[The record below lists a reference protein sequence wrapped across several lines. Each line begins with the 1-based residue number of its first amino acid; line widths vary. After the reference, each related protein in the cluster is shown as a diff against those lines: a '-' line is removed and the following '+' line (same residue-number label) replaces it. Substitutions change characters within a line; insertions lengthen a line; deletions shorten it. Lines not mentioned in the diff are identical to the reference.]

1 MEITRA
7 FIEGEKKAH
16 NEQKCSIDRISNLPN
31 DVLYQILSLLPF
43 KYTARTSVL
52 SRRWRYLWTSVPVLD
67 FCAGFTSE
75 VDDTKRMQFITTVL
89 TRRQENSN
97 IKVFRIASEES
108 RDASFE
114 FLHDCIC
121 WVVQHNQVEEIVLY
135 LKIVNG
141 RFDLPLCVSECDSL
155 RSLTLA
161 ATSGFYFLRVRMATT
176 TIGLRSLHTLSL
188 IRVKFLD
195 NRDLVMDLFSDST
208 FPFLE
213 KLTILICR
221 GICDLKI
228 SCSRLEYVR
237 MFRTDLFRLHICGMR
252 LKNLDVVGCFIHATQ
267 SFVDI
272 FAPNLQTFRWKH
284 NYLTTGKY
292 LIQISPTMR
301 TSDVNFLVRG
311 NDISMAMTCV
321 AVNLLCGLSHVQQL
335 VLSIDALQVLSRIY
349 FEDGL
354 PNSFVK
360 LQTLEI
366 QTEGFGKREIPG
378 LTCLFKSSP
387 ILHTLKIDISNGS
400 DHNDVWNNSLLDIT
414 ECTEEQYWESQAQV
428 LSPSLCHL
436 KVVKIVVASYPM
448 NLMIPE
454 SVISVV
460 RVLLQYGGGL
470 QDMVLSSYHPT
481 YFRDPW
487 KDTIGLIEGFPRASA
502 NVKISIVLLAD

>member
-448 NLMIPE
+448 NLIIPE